1 MQWKKYAHRDDEAR
15 RRPRLPFAG
24 DSDGTG
30 DLAYR
35 ISPSIAAVEVRR
47 IGGALQEYAFGLDD
61 VRGVTRSIDFEG
73 PWGLVLGGRGRVA
86 GVYGSEKLYDEAG
99 VWERDGAAL
108 KLMWEVDAR
117 V

>member
-1 MQWKKYAHRDDEAR
+1 
-15 RRPRLPFAG
+15 
-24 DSDGTG
+24 
-30 DLAYR
+30 
-35 ISPSIAAVEVRR
+35 
-47 IGGALQEYAFGLDD
+47 
-61 VRGVTRSIDFEG
+61 
-73 PWGLVLGGRGRVA
+73 VA